1 MREKEKER
9 ERERERGGENVCLC
23 THTHTHAHTHT
34 RTHARTHRKRL
45 EGKSEDEKKFEIRN
59 MQIQMLVSV
68 VDGNRKAVE
77 SDPKNSVQVS
87 FLYCT
92 GLFWTE
98 PARQWRVTQCRG
110 HSTGSLSAVLR
121 CCGDGVLR

>member
-1 MREKEKER
+1 MCAREGER
-9 ERERERGGENVCLC
+9 ESESERVCVCVRENVCVC
-23 THTHTHAHTHT
+23 TLTHAHSL
-34 RTHARTHRKRL
+34 THRKRL

-87 FLYCT
+87 LLYCI
-92 GLFWTE
+92 GLF
-98 PARQWRVTQCRG
+98 V
-110 HSTGSLSAVLR
+110 
-121 CCGDGVLR
+121 

>member
-1 MREKEKER
+1 VREREKERARAR
-9 ERERERGGENVCLC
+9 ERVCVRERMCVCTL
-23 THTHTHAHTHT
+23 THAHSL
-34 RTHARTHRKRL
+34 THRKRL

-87 FLYCT
+87 LLYCI
-92 GLFWTE
+92 GLF
-98 PARQWRVTQCRG
+98 V
-110 HSTGSLSAVLR
+110 
-121 CCGDGVLR
+121 